1 MTTAHDISHEYDIT
15 KHMIWKG
22 VEGVRNNNR
31 TYGKYMLLSWLS
43 EFARV
48 DFKCFSISSLFLL
61 LFSSLVFSFSFS
73 FLAKRA

>member
-48 DFKCFSISSLFLL
+48 DFKYFPISSL